1 MPHRGDEIHPH
12 SPRCSR
18 PPSQVST
25 HSSSVA
31 ASRQSRAAPD
41 RHGEGSSPASS
52 GSRRPWGATILR
64 RSAPHLVAAHARVC
78 IAVLAM
84 RGPRVPTP
92 RSSTHSS
99 VRAVESHGATTERKL
114 PRPHWPRW
122 PSEAPSRSGAAKLR
136 PSPRCAMI
144 ARRHATQSQA
154 TRHSVIN
161 RRFSQH
167 RGLPRVSP
175 RTQLPRDALTDVAH
189 RTPFRHPSRGPRWSS
204 PPRECP
210 REPTR

>member
-1 MPHRGDEIHPH
+1 MPHRGDEIHPL

-52 GSRRPWGATILR
+52 GSRRPWGATNLR
-64 RSAPHLVAAHARVC
+64 QGVPHPVAAHARVC
-78 IAVLAM
+78 IAAQAM

-92 RSSTHSS
+92 RSSTQRSDRTVLS
-99 VRAVESHGATTERKL
+99 RGAAGERKL
-114 PRPHWPRW
+114 PRPLWPVW
-122 PSEAPSRSGAAKLR
+122 PSEAPPSSAAARLR
-136 PSPRCAMI
+136 PSPRHAMI
-144 ARRHATQSQA
+144 ARRHAA
-154 TRHSVIN
+154 RINAAWHSVMI

-175 RTQLPRDALTDVAH
+175 RTQLPRGALTDVAH
-189 RTPFRHPSRGPRWSS
+189 RTPLRHSPRGPRWSS
-204 PPRECP
+204 PPQECP
-210 REPTR
+210 REPKR